1 MIGYKTAWF
10 VKPGL
15 PSSRNVL
22 YNTVNRYK
30 LQPARHPPIPS
41 GAVFTVVL

>member
-1 MIGYKTAWF
+1 MIGYKTPWF
-10 VKPGL
+10 VKPSL
-15 PSSRNVL
+15 PSSRNGSD
-22 YNTVNRYK
+22 TVNRYK